1 MKELLN
7 LYKLV
12 WETKKV
18 PDKWGVS
25 RLVALWKGA
34 SKGKITDPKAY
45 RGLQIGST
53 MCKILMIIIL
63 DRLRE
68 WYDENLL
75 DQQQGF
81 RPGRGTK
88 DGIYILNRLQQIS
101 NITKK
106 PMYALFIDLTAAF
119 DHVNRDWLF
128 SSIKQR

>member
-1 MKELLN
+1 MIKELLN

-25 RLVALWKGA
+25 RVVALWKGA
-34 SKGKITDPKAY
+34 SKGKIPDPKAY

-53 MCKILMIIIL
+53 VCKILIIIIL

-75 DQQQGF
+75 DQQ
-81 RPGRGTK
+81 
-88 DGIYILNRLQQIS
+88 
-101 NITKK
+101 
-106 PMYALFIDLTAAF
+106 
-119 DHVNRDWLF
+119 
-128 SSIKQR
+128 